1 MGLEV
6 TCKEIRP
13 QKFDEYVKKKM
24 QDWEANTAPQMEQ
37 ITQGWHPMYHILQY
51 HASTKCLPQFPWT
64 HNKKEVKN
72 IVAIIY
78 NMKISKQIW

>member
-37 ITQGWHPMYHILQY
+37 IT
-51 HASTKCLPQFPWT
+51 
-64 HNKKEVKN
+64 
-72 IVAIIY
+72 
-78 NMKISKQIW
+78 

>member
-13 QKFDEYVKKKM
+13 QKIDEYVKKKM
-24 QDWEANTAPQMEQ
+24 QDWEANTAPQMEH

-51 HASTKCLPQFPWT
+51 PTSTKCFATIPMDTQQKGG
-64 HNKKEVKN
+64 KKYCSN
-72 IVAIIY
+72 Y
-78 NMKISKQIW
+78 L